1 MEAVTCLYYEDNPD
15 EQDRYKRWIEMAWGK
30 LEFACPLNIETI
42 ASYNEAR
49 EEIDKNSSKYQ
60 LLIADLLEAD
70 KDKNKYRK
78 LGLHLIKQVREL
90 NPTIAIVALTIGGE
104 PGTDLRT
111 EAIDS
116 GADGYI
122 RKDELDERKLGYSE
136 LSEIIRAALI
146 KHGHEPISVKSIKDK
161 YDPDDYSLL
170 AVIETI
176 GIDTLKILALKLLEA
191 PITQIALHHISPGY
205 SGAHVLRLDCKI
217 EGDLGAV
224 PKPRSILLKVSHD
237 KYILQAEVGNKK
249 QLYYFP
255 SQLCAKLIKDELVA
269 AIYEG
274 DHPTKKKKWYAIG
287 YDFLKGAKT
296 LIDWIIEDD
305 LESEQIHATLRS
317 LFLSS
322 NGLKK
327 IVYDETVEDD
337 NKRPNISLNSLIT
350 SWRKVSILKAIEDF
364 SPLAQNFD
372 VANEYDSAKVITF
385 LKHKRIFEC
394 DENSFPIGTK
404 LCRVHG
410 DFHGRNILVNDTGI
424 PYIIDPANICEAHWA
439 TDIARL
445 VVDLIV
451 SGLDN
456 GPKSHLWDTC
466 QEWFTKSADIIQL
479 KLKHEETKTA
489 NDRILSTVSFL
500 LNELPNIY
508 EKCWNGHEWEFQ
520 LALAIEFLRSSYRDD
535 ISVPKRVLGLV
546 AGCYALKTISD
557 NQRV

>member
-1 MEAVTCLYYEDNPD
+1 MESVKCLYYEDNPD
-15 EQDRYKRWIEMAWGK
+15 EQKRYKRWIEMAWRK
-30 LEFACPLNIETI
+30 LEFACPLEIETVET
-42 ASYNEAR
+42 YDKAR
-49 EEIDKNSSKYQ
+49 EEIEKNPDKYQ
-60 LLIADLLEAD
+60 LLIADILEGSD
-70 KDKNKYRK
+70 DSP
-78 LGLHLIKQVREL
+78 LGLHLIAEARER
-90 NPTIAIVALTIGGE
+90 NPTIAIVALTIGAAK
-104 PGTDLRT
+104 PGKDLRT
-111 EAIDS
+111 KTIDR
-116 GADGYI
+116 GADDYI
-122 RKDELDERKLGYSE
+122 RKDDLDETSLTGKG
-136 LSEIIRAALI
+136 LSEILRTALT
-146 KHGHEPISVKSIKDK
+146 KHGHEPISVESIEDK
-161 YDPDDYSLL
+161 YNPDDYSLETI
-170 AVIETI
+170 IETI
-176 GIDTLKILALKLLEA
+176 GINTLKRLALKLLDSK
-191 PITQIALHHISPGY
+191 ITQIVLHHVSPGY

-217 EGDLGAV
+217 EGDPGAV

-237 KYILQAEVGNKK
+237 KYILQAEVGNKE
-249 QLYYFP
+249 QLDYFP

-274 DHPTKKKKWYAIG
+274 DHPTRKKKWYAIG

-305 LESEQIHATLRS
+305 LESEQIHATLS
-317 LFLSS
+317 ALFLSR
-322 NGLKK
+322 NGLKE
-327 IVYDETVEDD
+327 VYDEAVQDD

-350 SWRKVSILKAIEDF
+350 PWRKVSILKAIEDF
-364 SPLAQNFD
+364 SPLAQNVD
-372 VANEYDSAKVITF
+372 VANEYDPAKVITF

-394 DENSFPIGTK
+394 DENSFSIGTK

-410 DFHGRNILVNDTGI
+410 DLHGRNILVNDTGI

-451 SGLDN
+451 SGLDS

-466 QEWFTKSADIIQL
+466 QEWFTSSADIIQL
-479 KLKHEETKTA
+479 KLEHEETRTA

-500 LNELPNIY
+500 LNDLPNIY
-508 EKCWNGHEWEFQ
+508 ETFWNEHEWEFQ

-557 NQRV
+557 NQRT